1 MTLRA
6 DITSAYDE
14 ITPAAPALR
23 PQIRILVAAEAS
35 VGTSRHRRTLWPAA
49 LRGTLALVA
58 ALLVVLTVAT
68 VLIGGRVMQDWKAF
82 TRPAPAGTSE
92 REQLEAR
99 PILLPTLNPTDPC
112 PETPLNGPYGGLF
125 PSGLYG
131 SGPVY
136 LAGGSSVSDPWGT
149 YWYLAAVSD
158 PTITG
163 LIVVRGRDLRTGQP
177 VVFVGSWSSG
187 PVLGTDAIDGKL
199 AQQHVELLLDRR
211 HPPHNTIQSG
221 TVTWGFT
228 AGLAAGTSGCAG
240 WQIDST
246 GHPTQ
251 VVVTRSSP
259 GG

>member
-1 MTLRA
+1 VSLRN
-6 DITSAYDE
+6 DIHTAFDE
-14 ITPAAPALR
+14 VAPSTFGLPERVVRTVVSELR
-23 PQIRILVAAEAS
+23 VRRRNDRWFVRLHAPLSLVAVLMLLAMA
-35 VGTSRHRRTLWPAA
+35 VG
-49 LRGTLALVA
+49 V
-58 ALLVVLTVAT
+58 LL
-68 VLIGGRVMQDWKAF
+68 GGRVMQDWKAF
-82 TRPAPAGTSE
+82 TRPAPASPSE

-99 PILLPTLNPTDPC
+99 PILLHALNPTDPC

-136 LAGGSSVSDPWGT
+136 LAGGRSVSDPWGT

-177 VVFVGSWSSG
+177 VVFVGNWSSG

-199 AQQHVELLLDRR
+199 VQQHVELLLDRR
-211 HPPHNTIQSG
+211 HPPQNTIQTG

-228 AGLAAGTSGCAG
+228 AGLAAGASGCTG